1 MAIKAPA
8 SRRAS
13 MDLCMGTQRGDSAA
27 APLSESLVPV
37 RPPCARLQTVVAMS
51 EFTIQAL
58 LETATVSVRDIYCRG
73 SCRAATP
80 EESTQGSHLV
90 FPYRGV
96 FVRHV
101 GCTAAVAEA
110 N

>member
-1 MAIKAPA
+1 MNLCIQSFLSMAFDVCAQP
-8 SRRAS
+8 
-13 MDLCMGTQRGDSAA
+13 DDGVA
-27 APLSESLVPV
+27 APLSESLVRV
-37 RPPCARLQTVVAMS
+37 RRPCARLDAVVAMS
-51 EFTIQAL
+51 EFTIQPL

-73 SCRAATP
+73 TCRTAGP

-110 N
+110 NQ